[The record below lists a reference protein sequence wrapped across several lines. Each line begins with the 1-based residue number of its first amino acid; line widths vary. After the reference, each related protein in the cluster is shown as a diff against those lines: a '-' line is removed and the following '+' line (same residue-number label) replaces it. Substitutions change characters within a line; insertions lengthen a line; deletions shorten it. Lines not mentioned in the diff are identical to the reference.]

1 MVMSRKKTRCPWLVW
16 HTVHIKIKCR
26 KSTGQGLTSTN
37 SVYLWRG
44 RLVLHLPLKDLAISI
59 IGGEVGGKLHASKLL
74 IPGVT
79 TTPEIHLW
87 KIHLRKHL
95 HVVSKL
101 LIARVTTTSKD
112 STGSGLPCLLPLQK
126 KIKNHLNEEKIGL
139 IVKPRWQCGKL
150 DEKEENLQIDPK
162 SPGQCPCVSWL

>member
-1 MVMSRKKTRCPWLVW
+1 MTRKNSIESFTNYYQFRLSLTGE
-16 HTVHIKIKCR
+16 TV
-26 KSTGQGLTSTN
+26 
-37 SVYLWRG
+37 
-44 RLVLHLPLKDLAISI
+44 LVLHLPLKDLAISI

-150 DEKEENLQIDPK
+150 DEKEENFQIDPK